1 MPVKLEI
8 SGQPPQNMEEILAR
22 LFWKEPETA
31 KAAGDFLQTIKQWSR
46 TETPYTVDQWKSYII
61 RHEIT
66 QSTYHN
72 MLKRLRR
79 AGMLEKKYNKG
90 RRTHELILAKNFSDV
105 MSAAASLWEEY
116 LRS

>member
-8 SGQPPQNMEEILAR
+8 SGQPPQTMEEVLAR

-46 TETPYTVDQWKSYII
+46 TETPYTVDQWKSYIT

-90 RRTHELILAKNFSDV
+90 RRTHELTIVKNFSDV
-105 MSAAASLWEEY
+105 LYAASSAWNDFVKN
-116 LRS
+116 